1 MVARV
6 LHVVESL
13 KQEAGSVA
21 ISLPGLFDALGG
33 CDIESASVAL
43 DRAAGFSLREWP
55 HGLKH
60 VADSK
65 AVARLVE
72 RADIVHLH
80 GWGHHLAR
88 TMARAAIKKAKPY
101 IISPHGSLCVG
112 IHNQKRWRDRLR
124 DLLVDNRLIRKA
136 SGVTALNE
144 AEEYELQ
151 TARIHPNIVRLPY
164 GIDMDSY
171 VASPSSQRHSR
182 QRPPQGAAATVV
194 EEAATVE
201 EASTSNGR
209 YLLILAPIHPVEG
222 FVPFLKALSELGPE
236 FDGWKVVLA
245 GPETGDWRKMLEA
258 AVRRKGGDGRVVFA
272 PASDPAAQ
280 RAWLS
285 RASILATPSLHIRC
299 PVSIMQALA
308 AGVPVLAT
316 SLVTPAGLED
326 VIRVCAPTRGDL
338 KMGLRSLL
346 GLSDEDRAALAQRAR
361 KVGRELFDWSVLVD
375 QYVRLYRSLI

>member
-1 MVARV
+1 MVVRV

-13 KQEAGSVA
+13 KQEAGSAA

-33 CDIESASVAL
+33 CDIESSSVTL
-43 DRAAGFSLREWP
+43 DGAADYSRRESP

-65 AVARLVE
+65 AAARLLE
-72 RADIVHLH
+72 QADIVHLH

-88 TMARAAIKKAKPY
+88 TMARAALKKAKPY
-101 IISPHGSLCVG
+101 VISPHGSLCAG
-112 IHNQKRWRDRLR
+112 IHNQKPWRDQLR
-124 DLLVDNRLIRKA
+124 DLLVDGRLIRKA

-151 TARIHPNIVRLPY
+151 TARIHPNVVRLPY
-164 GIDMDSY
+164 GIDMGSY
-171 VASPSSQRHSR
+171 VASPSRQRRSR
-182 QRPPQGAAATVV
+182 QRPPQWAAA
-194 EEAATVE
+194 
-201 EASTSNGR
+201 TSNGR

-258 AVRRKGGDGRVVFA
+258 AVRRKGGEGRVVFA
-272 PASDPAAQ
+272 AASDPAAQ

-285 RASILATPSLHIRC
+285 RASILAMPSLHVRC
-299 PVSIMQALA
+299 PVSIMQAIA

-316 SLVTPAGLED
+316 NLVTPAGLED

-346 GLSDEDRAALAQRAR
+346 GLSDEDRAALAQRAG
-361 KVGRELFDWSVLVD
+361 KVGRDLFDWSVLVD
-375 QYVRLYRSLI
+375 QYIRLYRSLI